1 MAGLVFPAVWGRRF
15 GSIPDG
21 PWQCHGDE
29 CLEHNY
35 PLQAGAVGRMV
46 LVVGHRD
53 RTDAPRAAWYTG
65 MVLLQV
71 GMVPPLLR
79 MDVA

>member
-1 MAGLVFPAVWGRRF
+1 MVPGSAMGMSVLSMTTHSRQVLLGWMA
-15 GSIPDG
+15 
-21 PWQCHGDE
+21 
-29 CLEHNY
+29 
-35 PLQAGAVGRMV
+35 

-53 RTDAPRAAWYTG
+53 RTDAPRAARYTG